1 MKDLFIHDEI
11 ILNQKIKIFFAFFCF
26 LGIIGSF
33 SVLIPSAQKYFS
45 PFVYKALV
53 NHPIALINWISIFLI
68 ISLTCFFII
77 FIITV
82 IKKTINIYEIFIFMY
97 FLIQL
102 LCVFNFDMD
111 GYIQSSYLL
120 SFRYGFA
127 HRMLIGTILDVLS
140 GADNIL
146 SGSYVSSAMIF
157 YFVFCG
163 TIWLSFLVSTVIGYL
178 IIKSDDKIP
187 VLLLTVL
194 YLSSSVS
201 INAYFVQGNFGRM
214 EIYVLLFML
223 IVPFIINKKL
233 WRWFIPVLCFMSL
246 AVYLA
251 VVFFY
256 IPFVFIILLYEI
268 YNKPNRNR
276 NDIVFFII
284 TTLSIIVTFIYFVIF
299 SKPTLAYQDEV
310 IFAQILNNRTNINI
324 RHYSSSLHYDFF
336 LSIIDTFRLAMSIYK
351 EGILFR
357 FYCIIQNLPLFL
369 FFILFWKKCIKI
381 EQRKIVKLI
390 FLISMLL
397 PVFSIP
403 AFFLFV
409 DWGRWVIMMLTVQFM
424 LVFYFFHRRENS
436 VILVMDKFTLV
447 VKKHNFMV
455 VIYIMLS
462 VFMGPIQYVNAST
475 NFMRLIET
483 FIK

>member
-1 MKDLFIHDEI
+1 
-11 ILNQKIKIFFAFFCF
+11 
-26 LGIIGSF
+26 
-33 SVLIPSAQKYFS
+33 
-45 PFVYKALV
+45 
-53 NHPIALINWISIFLI
+53 
-68 ISLTCFFII
+68 
-77 FIITV
+77 
-82 IKKTINIYEIFIFMY
+82 
-97 FLIQL
+97 
-102 LCVFNFDMD
+102 MD
-111 GYIQSSYLL
+111 GYILSSYLL

-127 HRMLIGTILDVLS
+127 HRMLIGTIVDILS
-140 GADNIL
+140 GADIL
-146 SGSYVSSAMIF
+146 SNNYVSNAMIF
-157 YFVFCG
+157 SFVFCG
-163 TIWLSFLVSTVIGYL
+163 TIWLIFLVSTVIGYL

-194 YLSSSVS
+194 YLSSSIS
-201 INAYFVQGNFGRM
+201 IHAYFVQGNFGRM

-223 IVPFIINKKL
+223 IVSFIINKML

-246 AVYLA
+246 AAHLV

-276 NDIVFFII
+276 NDIVLLII
-284 TTLSIIVTFIYFVIF
+284 TTLSIIVTFFYFVLF
-299 SKPTLAYQDEV
+299 SKSTLAYQDEI
-310 IFAQILNNRTNINI
+310 IFADILKNRTDIKNFG
-324 RHYSSSLHYDFF
+324 SSLHYDYF
-336 LSIIDTFRLAMSIYK
+336 LSIIDTFRLAASIYK

-403 AFFLFV
+403 AFILFV
-409 DWGRWVIMMLTVQFM
+409 DWGRWVIMLLTVQFM
-424 LVFYFFHRRENS
+424 LVFYFFHRQENS
-436 VILVMDKFTLV
+436 VILAMDKFTLV
-447 VKKHNFMV
+447 VKKHNFMF

-462 VFMGPIQYVNAST
+462 VFMGPIQFVNASV
-475 NFMRLIET
+475 NFMRFIEI
-483 FIK
+483 FVNVIRKIF